1 MNRDLVFASMR
12 LASKRTAVINSKAIA
27 GKHSGASDVDEYMKS
42 LKSYLELDRHWTDV
56 RLYDEVIFLD
66 DEYGNTHSVML
77 DIDDASIERRP
88 AELIIF
94 VYDKEDYSYVVDTSY
109 DPKQDAH
116 EVTRD
121 LIMRRNEID
130 SQKY

>member
-1 MNRDLVFASMR
+1 
-12 LASKRTAVINSKAIA
+12 
-27 GKHSGASDVDEYMKS
+27 
-42 LKSYLELDRHWTDV
+42 
-56 RLYDEVIFLD
+56 
-66 DEYGNTHSVML
+66 ML